1 VDASLKI
8 LLIEDNRGDVAL
20 FNEFL
25 KESDINYRLT
35 HSASLKETTTLHGAG
50 LFDIILLDLGLPDSN
65 GIDTLKK
72 IKEYFPNTAI
82 IILTGWDDGDT
93 ALEALRQGAQDY
105 LIKNRMNPDIV
116 SRSIKYSIERKKIG
130 ELLHTSED
138 RYRQLNAELEKK
150 VSERTTELELLNHKL
165 QKELSERIKI
175 EEELR
180 KSQTQL
186 IELNATKDKFFNIV
200 AHDLKN
206 PFTSLLGSTELLFQN
221 IEILDQAGI
230 KKLAVIL
237 NDSAKSGYAILQN
250 LLDWSRSQTGLLKI
264 NPENLN
270 LKTVIDE
277 NILNLE
283 LFSSNKDI
291 DVISEVHPDTGIY
304 ADKNMVNTI
313 LRNLISNA
321 LKFSYRS
328 GKIKIMAY
336 PDKAYVVV
344 SVSDK
349 GMGIPADKIDKLF
362 RIDTKFSMPGTENE
376 QGTGLGLKLC
386 KEFVEKQGGKIWV
399 TSEENKGSD
408 FRFTLA
414 KK

>member
-1 VDASLKI
+1 MEAPLNI
-8 LLIEDNRGDVAL
+8 LLVEDNRGDVAL
-20 FNEFL
+20 FKEL
-25 KESDINYRLT
+25 LRESDISFKLT
-35 HSASLKETTTLHGAG
+35 HSSSVKETISQHSSSI
-50 LFDIILLDLGLPDSN
+50 FDLILLDLGLPDSN
-65 GIDTLKK
+65 GIDTLKR
-72 IKEYFPNTAI
+72 IKECFVNTALI
-82 IILTGWDDGDT
+82 IMTGWDDGET
-93 ALEALRQGAQDY
+93 ALQALREGAQDY
-105 LIKNRMNPDIV
+105 LIKNRMNADMV

-130 ELLHTSED
+130 ELLHNSED
-138 RYRQLNAELEKK
+138 RYRQLNAGLEIK
-150 VSERTTELELLNHKL
+150 VRERTTELELLNHKL

-180 KSQTQL
+180 KSETQL

-221 IEILDQAGI
+221 IELLDRAGI

-270 LKTVIDE
+270 LKAIIDE

-291 DVISEVHPDTGIY
+291 DVISEVNPDTAIY

-313 LRNLISNA
+313 VRNLISNA

-328 GKIKIMAY
+328 GKIRISAF
-336 PDKAYVVV
+336 PDDEFMVV
-344 SVSDK
+344 SVRDN
-349 GMGIPADKIDKLF
+349 GIGIPADKIDKLF

-414 KK
+414 KT